1 MNPTV
6 RRAHEQDIP
15 ELARLVA
22 ALAASDCIATNEPRL
37 VK

>member
-6 RRAHEQDIP
+6 RRAHEQDTP

-22 ALAASDCIATNEPRL
+22 ALAASDCIAANDPRL